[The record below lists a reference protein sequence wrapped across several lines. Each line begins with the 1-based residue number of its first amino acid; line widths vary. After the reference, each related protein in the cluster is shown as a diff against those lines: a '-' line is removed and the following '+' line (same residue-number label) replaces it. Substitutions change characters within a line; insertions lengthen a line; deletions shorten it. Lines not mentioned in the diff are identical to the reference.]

1 METGTLLEVK
11 DERQLRALTGVNEEQ
26 LEILV
31 KKFEELR
38 EANLAQ
44 KYEEAVAR
52 GERSRRPGGGRQGV
66 LSRSIDAV
74 MLVLFYLKTYPTFD
88 VLGSR
93 FGLSRTRAHANFYQ
107 HLALLE
113 GVLGDLGL
121 MPTRECHTVAE
132 FQQALAGAEVIL
144 IDVTERDQQRPSD
157 PDTQK
162 EEYSGKKNRHTL
174 KNTVISN
181 AIKYILYVGRTF
193 PGHHHDYHLMKSEF
207 LPGVAWFNHLE
218 VYVDLGYQGIRKDYP
233 QAEINIPHKRP
244 RKSHKNPTPSL
255 SEEEKRYNQ
264 EVSKTRVGIEN
275 AIGGMKRYNILV
287 HRFRNRLEG
296 FADSVIA
303 ICAGLWNLNCIPLA
317 TL

>member
-1 METGTLLEVK
+1 METGTLLLEVR
-11 DERQLRALTGVNEEQ
+11 DERQLRALTGVNEEP

-31 KKFEELR
+31 KTFEELR

-44 KYEEAVAR
+44 QYEEAVAR
-52 GERSRRPGGGRQGV
+52 GERSRRPGGGRKGV
-66 LSRSIDAV
+66 WSRSIDAV
-74 MLVLFYLKTYPTFD
+74 RLVRFYLKTYPTFE

-107 HLALLE
+107 PLALLE

-144 IDVTERDQQRPSD
+144 IEVTERDQQRPSD
-157 PDTQK
+157 PDTQQ
-162 EEYSGKKNRHTL
+162 EECSGKKKRHTL

-181 AIKYILYVGRTF
+181 TIKSILSGGRTF
-193 PGHHHDYHLMKSEF
+193 PGPHHDYHLMKSEF

-233 QAEINIPHKRP
+233 PAEIKIPQNRP

-255 SEEEKRYNQ
+255 SEEEQRYNQ
-264 EVSKTRVGIEN
+264 
-275 AIGGMKRYNILV
+275 
-287 HRFRNRLEG
+287 
-296 FADSVIA
+296 
-303 ICAGLWNLNCIPLA
+303 
-317 TL
+317 